1 MEALAAAVLV
11 IHLSWIL
18 WVIFGALWTRGRPWL
33 AVFHVLSLVWGIIV
47 EVGPWPCPLTLAEQ
61 WFEAKASQHTWTG
74 GFLVHCL
81 DSTGLSKPSGIGDHR
96 FRRGGVHV
104 KPGDLWVAVLEGR
117 PQLSPMAVVAKRSL
131 TSSNLR
137 GKGFSVWLRIFQ
149 GD

>member
-18 WVIFGALWTRGRPWL
+18 WIIFGALWTRGRPWL

-61 WFEAKASQHTWTG
+61 WFEGKASQHTWTG

-81 DSTGLSKPSGIGDHR
+81 DSTVYPNLPASVIIG
-96 FRRGGVHV
+96 FA
-104 KPGDLWVAVLEGR
+104 VAVCTL
-117 PQLSPMAVVAKRSL
+117 
-131 TSSNLR
+131 NLGIYAR
-137 GKGFSVWLRIFQ
+137 RFCKIGHSYRQWR
-149 GD
+149 

>member
-18 WVIFGALWTRGRPWL
+18 WIIFGALWTRGRPWL

-81 DSTGLSKPSGIGDHR
+81 DSTVYPNLPASVIIG
-96 FRRGGVHV
+96 FA
-104 KPGDLWVAVLEGR
+104 VAVCTL
-117 PQLSPMAVVAKRSL
+117 
-131 TSSNLR
+131 NLGIYAWR
-137 GKGFSVWLRIFQ
+137 FWKVGHSYRQWR
-149 GD
+149 